1 MQSYTEKEVW
11 LNNIVVSLDTGF
23 LSLKL
28 KDNTQVFC
36 FMAGV
41 SVLDTVRALNEEQFI
56 KQGVERGGG
65 VFTVIE
71 VLYKRTQGYLCFHL

>member
-1 MQSYTEKEVW
+1 MHVKVDAKLHWEEVW
-11 LNNIVVSLDTGF
+11 LNNIAVSLDTGF

-41 SVLDTVRALNEEQFI
+41 SVLDVLRALNEEQFI
-56 KQGVERGGG
+56 KQGVEEEE
-65 VFTVIE
+65 VFS
-71 VLYKRTQGYLCFHL
+71 L

>member
-1 MQSYTEKEVW
+1 
-11 LNNIVVSLDTGF
+11 
-23 LSLKL
+23 
-28 KDNTQVFC
+28 
-36 FMAGV
+36 MAGV

-56 KQGVERGGG
+56 KQGVERGG

>member
-1 MQSYTEKEVW
+1 MHVKVDAKLHWEEVW
-11 LNNIVVSLDTGF
+11 LNHIVVSLDTGF

-56 KQGVERGGG
+56 KQGVEEEE
-65 VFTVIE
+65 VFS
-71 VLYKRTQGYLCFHL
+71 L